1 MSHYGSDSLCQLVS
15 PGLSV
20 LGVTLT
26 IVAIYGY
33 YHEVTEPTAAISL
46 FPSEGLAGV
55 SQWFG
60 CIVFG
65 FGIVPLTFNFR
76 ESMVEP
82 AKLSMT
88 TMIALFLVAVT
99 YIIIGLGL
107 LVLYPNIKSDVL
119 SELPIHG
126 VIPVLTRLAMVVVV
140 MATAPLLIVPCG
152 QIVEGK
158 IIHSPHDIEQD
169 IYYKDL
175 PRRRRIQVA
184 VRLAICAV
192 TVAISVGVP
201 EFVSV
206 LTFVGCFCVAFVS
219 FCIPPCL
226 HLLIRISQGATSWT
240 YLWIDVLFLAW
251 GLVATGISTLIVF
264 KDSIMG
270 AGER

>member
-1 MSHYGSDSLCQLVS
+1 MTNSVDLLS

-26 IVAIYGY
+26 VVAIYGY
-33 YHEVTEPTAAISL
+33 CQEVAEPAAVINM

-76 ESMVEP
+76 ESMAEP
-82 AKLSMT
+82 TKLSMT
-88 TMIALFLVAVT
+88 TMVALLLVAVT
-99 YIIIGLGL
+99 YIIIGLTL
-107 LVLYPNIKSDVL
+107 LVLYPNIKNDVL
-119 SELPIHG
+119 SELPMHG

-152 QIVEGK
+152 QIIEGK
-158 IIHSPHDIEQD
+158 IIHSPQDIEQD
-169 IYYKDL
+169 LYHNDL
-175 PRRRRIQVA
+175 VHRRRVQVF

-192 TVAISVGVP
+192 TVAISVGIP
-201 EFVSV
+201 EFVGV

-226 HLLIRISQGATSWT
+226 HLLIRMSQGAPSWT
-240 YLWIDVLFLAW
+240 CLWIDGLFLVW

-264 KDSIMG
+264 RHSI
-270 AGER
+270 AGGSDV